1 MVQIGKQDGATTL
14 ILNRPKQ
21 RNALDADVIDGL
33 IQAIEEA
40 EADSATRCLVIRGA
54 GGNFCAGRDLTQSPD
69 RSLASSLAADET
81 WTKVNRL
88 LHRMSKPTVAVVEGY
103 AVAGGFTLAMI
114 CDFVLAEESAQFG
127 ALEMRR
133 GFPAAIN
140 TSVLS
145 QLIGPRLALEFLLF
159 GDLVPARRLYE
170 VGLINRLVEG
180 AEALNQVAHQFV
192 GALVALDPDA
202 VRMTKDSHR
211 AARNMPLIDA
221 LEMGK
226 LGNALIAASGRRD
239 EAMRGYADGKK
250 RDKRK

>member
-1 MVQIGKQDGATTL
+1 MVQIGKQDGVTTL

-21 RNALDADVIDGL
+21 RNALDAGVIDGL

-40 EADSATRCLVIRGA
+40 EADNATRCLVIRGA
-54 GGNFCAGRDLTQSPD
+54 GGNFCAGRDLSMAPERD
-69 RSLASSLAADET
+69 LAAALAADET

-88 LHRMSKPTVAVVEGY
+88 LHRINIPTVAVVEGY

-114 CDFVLAEESAQFG
+114 CDFVLAEESAHFG

-133 GFPAAIN
+133 NFPAAIN
-140 TSVLS
+140 TPVLS
-145 QLIGPRLALEFLLF
+145 SLIGPRLALEFLLF
-159 GDLVPARRLYE
+159 GDLIPARRLYE

-180 AEALNQVAHQFV
+180 AEALSQVAHQFV
-192 GALVALDPDA
+192 GGLVALDPDA
-202 VRMTKDSHR
+202 VRMTKESQR

-226 LGNALIAASGRRD
+226 LGNALIAASGRME
-239 EAMRGYADGKK
+239 EAMQGYADGKN
-250 RDKRK
+250 D

>member
-1 MVQIGKQDGATTL
+1 MVQIGKRDGATTL
-14 ILNRPKQ
+14 ILNRPAQ

-54 GGNFCAGRDLTQSPD
+54 GGNFCAGRDLTRAPD
-69 RSLASSLAADET
+69 RDLAAALAADET

-114 CDFVLAEESAQFG
+114 CDFVLAEEGAHFG

-140 TSVLS
+140 TPVLS

-159 GDLVPARRLYE
+159 GDLVPAQRLYE
-170 VGLINRLVEG
+170 VGLINRVVAG
-180 AEALNQVAHQFV
+180 VEALNQVAQQFV
-192 GALVALDPDA
+192 GGLVALDPDA
-202 VRMTKDSHR
+202 VRMTKESHR

-226 LGNALIAASGRRD
+226 LGNALIAASGRMD
-239 EAMRGYADGKK
+239 EAMQGYAANKKSGGKT
-250 RDKRK
+250 

>member
-14 ILNRPKQ
+14 ILSRPKQ
-21 RNALDADVIDGL
+21 RNALDSGVIDGL

-54 GGNFCAGRDLTQSPD
+54 GGNFCAGRDLTNSPD
-69 RSLASSLAADET
+69 RSLSAALAADET
-81 WTKVNRL
+81 WTKVIRL
-88 LHRMSKPTVAVVEGY
+88 LHRLSKPTVAVVEGY

-114 CDFVLAEESAQFG
+114 CDFVLAEEEAQFG

-140 TSVLS
+140 TPVLS
-145 QLIGPRLALEFLLF
+145 QLVGPRLALEFLMF
-159 GDLVPARRLYE
+159 GDLIPARRLYG
-170 VGLINRLVEG
+170 VGLINRLVAG
-180 AEALNQVAHQFV
+180 AEALNQVTQQFV
-192 GALVALDPDA
+192 GNLCALDADA
-202 VRMTKDSHR
+202 VRMTKDGHR

-226 LGNALIAASGRRD
+226 LSNALIAASGRMD
-239 EAMRGYADGKK
+239 EAMQGYADSKK
-250 RDKRK
+250 D

>member
-21 RNALDADVIDGL
+21 RNALDAGVIEGL

-40 EADSATRCLVIRGA
+40 EADPDTRCLVIRGA
-54 GGNFCAGRDLTQSPD
+54 GGNFCAGRDLTRPPERDLPS
-69 RSLASSLAADET
+69 ALAADET

-88 LHRMSKPTVAVVEGY
+88 LHTTSKPTVAVVEGY

-114 CDFVLAEESAQFG
+114 CDFVLAEEGAQFG

-140 TSVLS
+140 TPVLTK
-145 QLIGPRLALEFLLF
+145 LVGPRLALEFLMF
-159 GDLVPARRLYE
+159 GDLIPARRLYE

-180 AEALNQVAHQFV
+180 AEALNQVAQQFV
-192 GALVALDPDA
+192 GNLVALDKDA
-202 VRMTKDSHR
+202 VRMTKEAHR
-211 AARNMPLIDA
+211 AARNMPLLDA

-226 LGNALIAASGRRD
+226 LGNALIAASGRMD
-239 EAMRGYADGKK
+239 EAMQGYADGKTK
-250 RDKRK
+250 K

>member
-14 ILNRPKQ
+14 ILNRPEQ

-54 GGNFCAGRDLTQSPD
+54 GGNFCAGRDLTKPPD
-69 RSLASSLAADET
+69 RDLAQALAADET

-88 LHRMSKPTVAVVEGY
+88 LHRMNKPTVAVVEGY

-114 CDFVLAEESAQFG
+114 CDFVLAEQGAHFG

-140 TSVLS
+140 TPVLS
-145 QLIGPRLALEFLLF
+145 KLIGPRLALEFLLF
-159 GDLVPARRLYE
+159 GDLIPAQRLYE
-170 VGLINRLVEG
+170 VGLINRVVEG

-192 GALVALDPDA
+192 GGLVALDPDA
-202 VRMTKDSHR
+202 VRMTKESHR
-211 AARNMPLIDA
+211 ATVNMPLIDA

-226 LGNALIAASGRRD
+226 LGNALIAASGRMD
-239 EAMRGYADGKK
+239 EAMQGYAKGKK
-250 RDKRK
+250 E

>member
-21 RNALDADVIDGL
+21 RNALDADMIEGL

-40 EADSATRCLVIRGA
+40 ESDDATRCLVIRGA
-54 GGNFCAGRDLTQSPD
+54 GGHFCAGRDLMRPPD
-69 RSLASSLAADET
+69 RDLASALAADET
-81 WTKVNRL
+81 WTQVNRL
-88 LHRMSKPTVAVVEGY
+88 LHRMTKPTVAVVEGY

-114 CDFVLAEESAQFG
+114 CDFVLAEAGAQFG

-140 TSVLS
+140 TPVLS

-159 GDLVPARRLYE
+159 GDLVPAQRLYE

-180 AEALNQVAHQFV
+180 AEALNQVAQNFI

-226 LGNALIAASGRRD
+226 LGNALIAASGRMD
-239 EAMRGYADGKK
+239 EAMQGYAAGKN
-250 RDKRK
+250 

>member
-21 RNALDADVIDGL
+21 RNALDAGVIDGL
-33 IQAIEEA
+33 IQAINEA
-40 EADSATRCLVIRGA
+40 EADNETRCLVIRGA
-54 GGNFCAGRDLTQSPD
+54 GGNFCAGRDLTRAAPRD
-69 RSLASSLAADET
+69 LASSLAQDET

-88 LHRMSKPTVAVVEGY
+88 LHTMSKPTVAVVEGY

-114 CDFVLAEESAQFG
+114 CDFVLAEEEAQFG

-140 TSVLS
+140 TPVLS
-145 QLIGPRLALEFLLF
+145 QLVGPRLALEFLMF
-159 GDLVPARRLYE
+159 GDLIPARRLYE

-180 AEALNQVAHQFV
+180 AEALSQVAQQFV
-192 GALVALDPDA
+192 GNLVALDRDA
-202 VRMTKDSHR
+202 VRMTKEAHR
-211 AARNMPLIDA
+211 AARNMPLLDA

-226 LGNALIAASGRRD
+226 LGNALIAASGRMD
-239 EAMRGYADGKK
+239 EAMQGYADSKNT
-250 RDKRK
+250 

>member
-14 ILNRPKQ
+14 ILNRPAQ
-21 RNALDADVIDGL
+21 RNALDAGVVEGL
-33 IQAIEEA
+33 IKAIEDA
-40 EADSATRCLVIRGA
+40 EADAATRCLVIRGA

-69 RSLASSLAADET
+69 RGLASALAADET

-140 TSVLS
+140 TPVLS

-180 AEALNQVAHQFV
+180 AEALNQVAQQFV
-192 GALVALDPDA
+192 GGLVALDPDA
-202 VRMTKDSHR
+202 VRMTKESHR

-226 LGNALIAASGRRD
+226 LGNALIAASGRMD
-239 EAMRGYADGKK
+239 EAMQGYADSKK
-250 RDKRK
+250 K